1 MSEREEKIV
10 ETAKELLAQQFEKSS
25 AETILACEQKSC
37 QMADGFLAA
46 IGKVLAEGAGE
57 GKNAERTG
65 GAGEDQYLIFSCL
78 HSSIFLKNYLIQI
91 ELMGKEMYGEEILA
105 SGCWD
110 AGELYRLFERDVEEL
125 KGQVRKRV
133 PRIKEYETD
142 YIRYA
147 YAPFYHRMAKAFIRE
162 MLGAALEE
170 TENAAGTEHAEDI
183 SELRGGIRESGQ
195 VKILFG
201 EYMGEA
207 DLLFQAERERLYE
220 IFQDICG

>member
-1 MSEREEKIV
+1 MRLQIPGQAEEHGYVISAV
-10 ETAKELLAQQFEKSS
+10 HLETGHDRR
-25 AETILACEQKSC
+25 ILDHK
-37 QMADGFLAA
+37 FAA
-46 IGKVLAEGAGE
+46 IGKVLAEGTEKAE
-57 GKNAERTG
+57 NAEGTDG
-65 GAGEDQYLIFSCL
+65 TVEDQYLIFSCL
-78 HSSIFLKNYLIQI
+78 HSSIFLKNYLVQI

-110 AGELYRLFERDVEEL
+110 AGELYYLFERDVEEL

-147 YAPFYHRMAKAFIRE
+147 YAPFYHRMVKAFIKE
-162 MLGAALEE
+162 MLGAALEG
-170 TENAAGTEHAEDI
+170 TENTAGTEHAEDI
-183 SELRGGIRESGQ
+183 PALHGGIRESGQ

-207 DLLFQAERERLYE
+207 DLLFQEERERLYE
-220 IFQDICG
+220 IF

>member
-10 ETAKELLAQQFEKSS
+10 ETAKEFFVLQFEKSS
-25 AETILACEQKSC
+25 AETVLACEQKSR
-37 QMADGFLAA
+37 QMADDFLIA
-46 IGKVLAEGAGE
+46 IGKVLAEGAGKVE
-57 GKNAERTG
+57 NAEGTS

-91 ELMGKEMYGEEILA
+91 ELMGKEMYGGEVLV

-110 AGELYRLFERDVEEL
+110 AREVYRLFERDVEEL

-147 YAPFYHRMAKAFIRE
+147 YAPFYHRMAKVFIE
-162 MLGAALEE
+162 EILGAALEGK
-170 TENAAGTEHAEDI
+170 ENTADIENPEDI
-183 SELRGGIRESGQ
+183 QTLRGDIRGRGQ

-207 DLLFQAERERLYE
+207 DLLFRVEREGFYE

>member
-25 AETILACEQKSC
+25 AETVLACEQKSR

-46 IGKVLAEGAGE
+46 IGKVLAEGTE
-57 GKNAERTG
+57 KVENAKGTG

-91 ELMGKEMYGEEILA
+91 ELMGKEMYGEEPLA

-110 AGELYRLFERDVEEL
+110 AGELYRLFERDVEEV

-147 YAPFYHRMAKAFIRE
+147 YAPFYHRMVKAFIRE
-162 MLGAALEE
+162 MLGAALER
-170 TENAAGTEHAEDI
+170 TENTADIENPEDI
-183 SELRGGIRESGQ
+183 QTLRGDIRWKGQ
-195 VKILFG
+195 VKILFE

-207 DLLFQAERERLYE
+207 DLLFQEERERLYE

>member
-25 AETILACEQKSC
+25 AETILACEQKSR

-46 IGKVLAEGAGE
+46 IGKVLAEGAGKVE
-57 GKNAERTG
+57 NAEGTS

-91 ELMGKEMYGEEILA
+91 ELMGKEMYGEEVLA

-162 MLGAALEE
+162 MLGAALER
-170 TENAAGTEHAEDI
+170 TENTADIENPEDI
-183 SELRGGIRESGQ
+183 QTLRGDIRGRGQ

-207 DLLFQAERERLYE
+207 DLLFRVEREGFYE